1 MAYDNT
7 CKYLAETYA
16 PNFVRWLLGI
26 NPTNVQVIKTEIIPE
41 PIRSDALILLQIDEK
56 ILHLEFQ
63 TFPYSDP
70 PIPYRMLKYWT
81 LLYGK
86 YWCDIEQ
93 VVIFLKET
101 DSELASQ
108 DKFERQNT
116 RHSYRVIRL
125 WEEESAPFLADNALL
140 PLATLTR
147 SESPTALLSQVA
159 DRIGRIEESN
169 QQKNISAAAEI
180 LGGLRF
186 DKNLIR
192 QLLREEIMQES
203 VIYQDILQK
212 GEQIGEQRGLARGLK
227 QGLEQ
232 GLEQGEQKGEAKV
245 IIRFLTRILGN
256 IPEEI
261 EAKIQSLS
269 ISQLDELADAQLDF
283 NSLDDLINWLSKSQ
297 N

>member
-26 NPTNVQVIKTEIIPE
+26 NPTNIQVIKTEIIPE
-41 PIRSDALILLQIDEK
+41 PIRSDALILLQIDNK

-63 TFPYSDP
+63 TLPDSDP
-70 PIPYRMLKYWT
+70 PMPYRMLNYWT
-81 LLYGK
+81 LLYGQ

-101 DSELASQ
+101 GSELAFE
-108 DKFERQNT
+108 DRFERQNT

-125 WEEESAPFLADNALL
+125 WEEESEPFLADTALL

-147 SESPTALLSQVA
+147 SESQTDLLSQVA
-159 DRIGRIEESN
+159 ERIGRIEELN
-169 QQKNISAAAEI
+169 QRRNISTAAEI

-192 QLLREEIMQES
+192 QLFREEIMKES
-203 VIYQDILQK
+203 VIYQDILLK
-212 GEQIGEQRGLARGLK
+212 GKQLGLQEGEQRGK
-227 QGLEQ
+227 QQ
-232 GLEQGEQKGEAKV
+232 GEAKV
-245 IIRFLTRILGN
+245 IIRFLTRRLGN
-256 IPEEI
+256 FSEEI
-261 EAKIQSLS
+261 EAKIRSLS
-269 ISQLDELADAQLDF
+269 ISQLDELVDTQLDF
-283 NSLDDLINWLSKSQ
+283 TSMEDVVNWL
-297 N
+297 NEHHN

>member
-41 PIRSDALILLQIDEK
+41 PIRSDALILLQIDNK

-81 LLYGK
+81 LLYGQ

-93 VVIFLKET
+93 VVILLKEIN
-101 DSELASQ
+101 SELVFQ
-108 DKFERQNT
+108 NKFERQNT

-159 DRIGRIEESN
+159 DRIGRIEEPS
-169 QQKNISAAAEI
+169 QQRNISAAAEI

-192 QLLREEIMQES
+192 QLLREEIMKES

-212 GEQIGEQRGLARGLK
+212 GEQRGEQRGL
-227 QGLEQ
+227 
-232 GLEQGEQKGEAKV
+232 QKGQAMLV
-245 IIRFLTRILGN
+245 ITLITHRFGDISKD
-256 IPEEI
+256 I
-261 EAKIQSLS
+261 EAKIRSLS
-269 ISQLDELADAQLDF
+269 ISQLNELAIAQLNF
-283 NSLDDLINWLSKSQ
+283 TSMDDLISWLNESE